1 MNRFYWNQY
10 EYLALQHSNWLLSYL
25 KQRFLRSLS
34 CSCTTSYN
42 MNIGVVMLVKSIW
55 PENASQSQ
63 TTCCVYLDIL
73 LLHYTGCNCRNKLKS
88 CLNFVVFPSHTV
100 FEARSHI
107 FFFYLHSF
115 QWTILYTTVQCTVI
129 LSTTVPLHCTVQSEL
144 CKYSTT
150 SRGNVIF
157 L

>member
-88 CLNFVVFPSHTV
+88 CLNFVVFPSRFWSTV
-100 FEARSHI
+100 TY
-107 FFFYLHSF
+107 FFL
-115 QWTILYTTVQCTVI
+115 LLAL
-129 LSTTVPLHCTVQSEL
+129 LSMNHFVHHCAMYSDSIYHCTTALYSAKWALQVQHH
-144 CKYSTT
+144 
-150 SRGNVIF
+150 
-157 L
+157 